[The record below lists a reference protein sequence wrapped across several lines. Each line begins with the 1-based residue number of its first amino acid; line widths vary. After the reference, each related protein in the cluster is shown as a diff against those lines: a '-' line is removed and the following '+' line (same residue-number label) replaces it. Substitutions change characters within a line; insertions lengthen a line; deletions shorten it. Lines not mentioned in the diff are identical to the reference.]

1 MLRFPRVSQE
11 LCRQHMAAKSPFTR
25 PEPGGRRGTDTSR
38 VSSVS
43 SQFSDGP
50 QHSPSSHSSTPSWSE
65 EPAQS
70 NMDISTGHMILV
82 RSRKLEFR
90 LHFAS
95 NMRHVSIESE
105 NHTLTGIIAL
115 QFLTVQHI
123 TVNRLQYLLA
133 QIFACLHLYLNSHKE
148 TAANL
153 RKEELLG
160 FCVFLTYIS
169 QFWGLSCVLNSTLES
184 CQAVY

>member
-1 MLRFPRVSQE
+1 MIRFSCVSQE
-11 LCRQHMAAKSPFTR
+11 LCRQHMAAKSSFTR

-82 RSRKLEFR
+82 QLQKHFTHTNYTSDFKCAIKSEILE
-90 LHFAS
+90 
-95 NMRHVSIESE
+95 
-105 NHTLTGIIAL
+105 LTGVIAL
-115 QFLTVQHI
+115 AFLTVQHI
-123 TVNRLQYLLA
+123 SVNISVPA
-133 QIFACLHLYLNSHKE
+133 CTNQI
-148 TAANL
+148 
-153 RKEELLG
+153 
-160 FCVFLTYIS
+160 YI
-169 QFWGLSCVLNSTLES
+169 
-184 CQAVY
+184 